1 MNPKRNNDQA
11 NIRKFHHDSLIASSS
26 ESVKVVV
33 RCRPFLEAEI
43 KRKENWNCT
52 IDKETNQISLIKDR
66 KTHEMKTFKYD
77 GVFDEYSTQ

>member
-43 KRKENWNCT
+43 KRKEN
-52 IDKETNQISLIKDR
+52 
-66 KTHEMKTFKYD
+66 
-77 GVFDEYSTQ
+77 